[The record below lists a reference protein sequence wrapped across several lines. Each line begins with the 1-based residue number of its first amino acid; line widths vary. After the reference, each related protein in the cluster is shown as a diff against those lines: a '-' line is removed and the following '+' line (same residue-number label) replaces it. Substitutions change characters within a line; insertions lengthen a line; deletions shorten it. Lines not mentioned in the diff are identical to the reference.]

1 MKRIIAFLMSLMLAL
16 SLCACT
22 IPEVNAPTTDPT
34 TSTIVTDPTETTPS
48 TETTAPSTDAT
59 ESTDPST
66 TVTEIAWDELAEK
79 TGIDIEFEFNAETN
93 KFVISLV
100 WTNKLDTAAPFG
112 TTYLLDAFQNETE
125 LGTSDMTSDEFGALL
140 VAVDPNSAMTL
151 TLRFDLVDN
160 SPVTIKVGDAYTNT
174 YFSTFTYDLT
184 AVG

>member
-1 MKRIIAFLMSLMLAL
+1 MKRIIAFLMSLLLAL

-34 TSTIVTDPTETTPS
+34 ETTPS
-48 TETTAPSTDAT
+48 TETTAPSADAT
-59 ESTDPST
+59 ESTDPSVS
-66 TVTEIAWDELAEK
+66 VTEIAWDELAEK
-79 TGIDIEFEFNAETN
+79 TGIDIEFEVNTETN
-93 KFVISLV
+93 KFIISLI

-112 TTYLLDAFQNETE
+112 AMYLLDAFQNETE
-125 LGTSDMTSDEFGALL
+125 LSTSDMTSDEFGALL
-140 VAVDPNSAMTL
+140 VAVDPNGTMTL

-160 SPVTIKVGDAYTNT
+160 SPVTVKVGDAYTNI

>member
-1 MKRIIAFLMSLMLAL
+1 MKRILAFLMSLVLAL

-22 IPEVNAPTTDPT
+22 ITEVNTPT
-34 TSTIVTDPTETTPS
+34 TDPTETTVT
-48 TETTAPSTDAT
+48 TEPAGTEATVPSTDAT

-66 TVTEIAWDELAEK
+66 SVTEIAWDELVEK
-79 TGIDIEFEFNAETN
+79 TGIDIEFEVNTETN
-93 KFVISLV
+93 KFIISLI

-112 TTYLLDAFQNETE
+112 TTYLLDVFQGEKE

-140 VAVDPNSAMTL
+140 VAVDPNNTMTL
-151 TLRFDLVDN
+151 TLRFDLVNN

-174 YFSTFTYDLT
+174 YFSTFVYDLS

>member
-1 MKRIIAFLMSLMLAL
+1 MKRIIAFLMSLLLAL

-34 TSTIVTDPTETTPS
+34 TSTVVTDPTETTPS
-48 TETTAPSTDAT
+48 TETTAPSSDAT
-59 ESTDPST
+59 ESTDPSVS
-66 TVTEIAWDELAEK
+66 VTEIAWDELAEK
-79 TGIDIEFEFNAETN
+79 TGIDIEFEVNTETN
-93 KFVISLV
+93 KFIISLI

-125 LGTSDMTSDEFGALL
+125 LNTSDMTSDEFGALL
-140 VAVDPNSAMTL
+140 VAVDPNGTMTL